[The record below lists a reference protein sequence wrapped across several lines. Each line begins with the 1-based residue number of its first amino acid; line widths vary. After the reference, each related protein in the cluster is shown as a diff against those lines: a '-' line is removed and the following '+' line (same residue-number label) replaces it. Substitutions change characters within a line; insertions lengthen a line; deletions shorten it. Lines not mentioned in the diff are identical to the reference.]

1 MLKNVL
7 SLGAVVSALVAPVSA
22 ENFKYS
28 SQADAF
34 SLDPY
39 SVNAT
44 FTLGFLGNIYEGLT
58 LYDSNLSLKPGLA
71 TEWSTTSPTTWAV
84 KLREGVRFHDGGT
97 FNADDVIFSWQR
109 SLTEGSDQKV
119 RGRMISKIDKVNDF
133 EIIIT
138 TKDPTPTL
146 MQEMAFLYI
155 MDKEWSEANNA
166 TEATS
171 VKDSTKSAN
180 FANLNANG
188 TGPFKIVD
196 RKSGVQ
202 TIMSRYEGYWGKIPT
217 NITTVTFTPIK
228 EAPTRVAALLS
239 GQVDLVYPVPVQ
251 DWDRLA
257 DADGVKVLSG
267 PEART
272 IFLGMDQVRA
282 TLKNSSVT
290 DKNPFKDIR
299 VRKAFAHALN
309 LDAIRNRIMRGA
321 ATPAGLMV
329 APQVNGFDADL
340 NQPYPYDPAKSKAL
354 LAEAGYG
361 DGFSVQMDCPNDRYV
376 NDEKICQAVVSM
388 LAKVGVKVDL
398 LAQPKSKFFAKV
410 LANGGYD
417 TSFYLLGWTPASMDS
432 HNVLSIL
439 MNCRDE
445 KGAPSPFNLGGYCNP
460 KVDELT
466 QAIAGETD
474 AKKRQAMISE
484 AFKIA
489 KEDVG
494 HLPLHQQPLSWGVSD
509 RVSAAQRADNVL
521 DLRFVTVAK

>member
-1 MLKNVL
+1 MLKNIFSV
-7 SLGAVVSALVAPVSA
+7 GAVVSALVAPVLA

-28 SQADAF
+28 SQADTF

-58 LYDSNLSLKPGLA
+58 LYDSDLSLIPGLA
-71 TEWSTTSPTTWAV
+71 TEWATTSPTTWTV
-84 KLREGVRFHDGGT
+84 KLREGVRFHDGGA

-138 TKDPTPTL
+138 TTAPSPTL

-155 MDKEWSEANNA
+155 MDKEWSEAHN
-166 TEATS
+166 TTKATS
-171 VKDSTKSAN
+171 VKDSGNSAN

-188 TGPFKIVD
+188 TGPFKVVD

-202 TIMSRYEGYWGKIPT
+202 TIMSRYEEYWGKIPT

-309 LDAIRNRIMRGA
+309 LEAIRDRIMRGA

-445 KGAPSPFNLGGYCNP
+445 KGTPSPFNLGGYCNP

-509 RVSAAQRADNVL
+509 KVSAAQRADNVL